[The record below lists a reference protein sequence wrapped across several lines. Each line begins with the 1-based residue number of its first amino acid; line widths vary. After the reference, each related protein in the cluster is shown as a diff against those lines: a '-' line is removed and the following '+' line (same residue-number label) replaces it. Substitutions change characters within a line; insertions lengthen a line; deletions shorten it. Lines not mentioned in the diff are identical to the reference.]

1 MIAIFVLAIATA
13 TIRPAAP
20 TVGDLITIEL
30 ETPVIVQPSPSYEI
44 VAQHGKRVVVRTF
57 EPKPFLLRGPNF
69 TVPVRSVLS
78 PADAQLQPAPLQP
91 PRAGD
96 APKLPLI
103 LIAIAALLAALVWT
117 AVLLRAKAEQPVM
130 VPFAPPDTRF
140 REIVVALRNDPRR
153 RKRWAALA
161 DATRAYLAATRPHLG
176 PELTTRELLVRAE
189 DPIVREIL
197 TQGDLEKFSPW
208 GAQPVDFDEVATR
221 ALELAA

>member
-20 TVGDLITIEL
+20 TVGDLITIDL
-30 ETPVIVQPSPSYEI
+30 GQPVIVQPSPSYEI

-69 TVPVRSVLS
+69 VVPVRSVLKEK
-78 PADAQLQPAPLQP
+78 DTLQPAPLQP
-91 PRAGD
+91 PRLGG
-96 APKLPLI
+96 APKLPLV
-103 LIAIAALLAALVWT
+103 LIAIAGLFAVLVWA
-117 AVLLRAKAEQPVM
+117 AVLLRARTAEPVI
-130 VPFAPPDTRF
+130 VPMAPPDLRF
-140 REIVVALRNDPRR
+140 RETVVALRNDPRG

-176 PELTTRELLVRAE
+176 PELTTRELLARQPEPV
-189 DPIVREIL
+189 VGEIL

-208 GAQPVDFDEVATR
+208 GAEPVDFDAVAAR

>member
-20 TVGDLITIEL
+20 AIGDLITIDF

-69 TVPVRSVLS
+69 VVPVRSVLK
-78 PADAQLQPAPLQP
+78 PKDNLQPAPLQP
-91 PRAGD
+91 PRPLA
-96 APKLPLI
+96 APRLPLI
-103 LIAIAALLAALVWT
+103 LIAIAALLAIAVWT
-117 AVLLRAKAEQPVM
+117 AIVLRAKTQDLVV
-130 VPFAPPDTRF
+130 VPSAPPDVRF
-140 REIVVALRNDPRR
+140 RETVVALRNDPRR

-176 PELTTRELLVRAE
+176 PELTTRELLARQPEPVVA
-189 DPIVREIL
+189 EIL
-197 TQGDLEKFSPW
+197 TQGDLEKFSLW
-208 GAQPVDFDEVATR
+208 GAEQLDFDTIAGR